1 LDIAHVVLDVVLG
14 FLFGAVGGLFG
25 IGGGLIAIPMLG
37 VFYGF
42 DQQHAQGTAMVMVA
56 PNVFVGLY
64 QYRKRS
70 GLDLRLGTTLALS
83 GVAFMY
89 LGARVATHVPS
100 TPLRIA
106 FASFQLALCVSTF
119 WPRSERT
126 NDARWP
132 RWPWPAAV
140 PIGALGGVIS
150 GIFGV
155 GGAVFAVPLF
165 TTFFA
170 MTQAAA
176 QGLGLALVAPGTIV
190 TITEYALA
198 HDVVW
203 RVGLPLAL
211 GGIFSVPAG
220 VALAHRLPDRL
231 LRTLFGL
238 VLLGSAIALYL
249 RA

>member
-1 LDIAHVVLDVVLG
+1 LDLARAVLDVVLG
-14 FLFGAVGGLFG
+14 FVFGAVGGLFG
-25 IGGGLIAIPMLG
+25 IGGGLIAIPVLG

-56 PNVFVGLY
+56 PNVFIGLW

-70 GLDLRLGTTLALS
+70 GLDVRPAAILALS
-83 GVAFMY
+83 GIAFMY
-89 LGARVATHVPS
+89 VGARIATHVPS

-106 FASFQLALCVSTF
+106 FASFQLALFISTLVRRRPGEDG
-119 WPRSERT
+119 PRK
-126 NDARWP
+126 ARWP
-132 RWPWPAAV
+132 RWAYY
-140 PIGALGGVIS
+140 PIGVLGGLIS

-165 TTFFA
+165 TMFFG

-176 QGLGLALVAPGTIV
+176 QGLGLAMVAPGTIV

-198 HDVVW
+198 HDVDW
-203 RVGLPLAL
+203 SVGIPLAL
-211 GGIFSVPAG
+211 GGVFSVPAG
-220 VALAHRLPDRL
+220 VALAHRLPDSV
-231 LRTLFGL
+231 LRFLFGL
-238 VLLGSAIALYL
+238 LLLGSAIALYL

>member
-1 LDIAHVVLDVVLG
+1 MDIARLGLDVLLG
-14 FLFGAVGGLFG
+14 FLFGAIGGLFG
-25 IGGGLIAIPMLG
+25 IGGGLIAIPFLG

-42 DQQHAQGTAMVMVA
+42 DQQHAQGTAMVMIA
-56 PNVFVGLY
+56 PNVLIGLY

-70 GLDLRLGTTLALS
+70 GLDMRLAAILALS
-83 GVAFMY
+83 GIAFMY
-89 LGARVATHVPS
+89 LGARIATQVPS
-100 TPLRIA
+100 SPLRIGFA
-106 FASFQLALCVSTF
+106 TFQLVLFASTL
-119 WPRSERT
+119 WPRRAAD
-126 NDARWP
+126 DAHRA
-132 RWPWPAAV
+132 RWPWPAAI
-140 PIGALGGVIS
+140 PIGALGGLIS

-165 TTFFA
+165 TMFFGL
-170 MTQAAA
+170 TQAAA

-203 RVGLPLAL
+203 SVGIPLAL

-220 VALAHRLPDRL
+220 VAFAHRLPDRV
-231 LRTLFGL
+231 LRLLFGL

>member
-1 LDIAHVVLDVVLG
+1 MEIARFALDVVLG
-14 FLFGAVGGLFG
+14 FLFGALGGLFG
-25 IGGGLIAIPMLG
+25 IGGGLIAIPMLA
-37 VFYGF
+37 VLYGL

-56 PNVFVGLY
+56 PNVLIGLY

-70 GLDLRLGTTLALS
+70 GLDMRLAVPLAVS
-83 GVAFMY
+83 GIAFMY
-89 LGARVATHVPS
+89 LGARIATAVPS

-106 FASFQLALCVSTF
+106 FATFQVALFASTLI
-119 WPRSERT
+119 PRKRDLGERPT
-126 NDARWP
+126 AR
-132 RWPWPAAV
+132 RPWPAV
-140 PIGALGGVIS
+140 IPIGVVGGAVS

-155 GGAVFAVPLF
+155 GGAIFAVPLF
-165 TTFFA
+165 TWFFA

-176 QGLGLALVAPGTIV
+176 QGLGLAMVAPGTIV

-203 RVGLPLAL
+203 TVGIPLAI

-220 VALAHRLPDRL
+220 VAAAHRLPDRV
-231 LRTLFGL
+231 LRLLFGV
-238 VLLGSAIALYL
+238 VLLGSAVALYL

>member
-1 LDIAHVVLDVVLG
+1 MEIARLALDVLLG

-25 IGGGLIAIPMLG
+25 IGGGLIAIPILG

-42 DQQHAQGTAMVMVA
+42 DQQHAQGTAMVMIA
-56 PNVFVGLY
+56 PNVFMGLY

-70 GLDLRLGTTLALS
+70 GLDVRLAGVLSLS
-83 GVAFMY
+83 GIAFMY
-89 LGARVATHVPS
+89 LGARIATQVPS
-100 TPLRIA
+100 APLRIA
-106 FASFQLALCVSTF
+106 FATFQLVLFASTLL
-119 WPRSERT
+119 PRREPG
-126 NDARWP
+126 DAPRRA
-132 RWPWPAAV
+132 RWPWPASI
-140 PIGALGGVIS
+140 PIGAFGGLIS

-165 TTFFA
+165 TMFFGL
-170 MTQAAA
+170 TQAAA

-203 RVGLPLAL
+203 SVGLPLAL

-220 VALAHRLPDRL
+220 VALAHRLPDRV
-231 LRTLFGL
+231 LRLLFGL
-238 VLLGSAIALYL
+238 VLLGSAVALYL